1 MMNNAVDQL
10 IEDYN
15 QAESEADRERLAD
28 LLQEAAASDPSEAI
42 WIESSTGLY
51 VGAFDPVEIDD

>member
-28 LLQEAAASDPSEAI
+28 LLQEVGSRSRAAGGPPA
-42 WIESSTGLY
+42 G
-51 VGAFDPVEIDD
+51 GGG

>member
-10 IEDYN
+10 IEDFN

-28 LLQEAAASDPSEAI
+28 LLREAASDPSEAI

-51 VGAFDPVEIDD
+51 VGAFDPVEVDD